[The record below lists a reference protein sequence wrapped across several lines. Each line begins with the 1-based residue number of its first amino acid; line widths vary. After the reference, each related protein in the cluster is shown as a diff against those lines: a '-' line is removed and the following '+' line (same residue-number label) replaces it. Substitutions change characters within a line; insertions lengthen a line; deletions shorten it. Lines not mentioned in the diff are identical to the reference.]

1 MNRQTKQYHAFLYIF
16 LPSLHDYHKKSP
28 SVPEVIRAA
37 FVNSLLAA
45 ASLLTDSGNFLRVAA
60 TPLVVFESSD
70 PVLEPLWAAAAKF
83 VHVVATRLAA
93 YENFVPVPEVLLS
106 ASVDSLHIVASPW
119 IASGSFLYVA
129 ENTPKFFW
137 MLMLLPVDLAFLLKK

>member
-60 TPLVVFESSD
+60 TQLAVYESFLLGTCVFLLALPFEMKFWFFES
-70 PVLEPLWAAAAKF
+70 E
-83 VHVVATRLAA
+83 
-93 YENFVPVPEVLLS
+93 
-106 ASVDSLHIVASPW
+106 
-119 IASGSFLYVA
+119 YV
-129 ENTPKFFW
+129 T
-137 MLMLLPVDLAFLLKK
+137 